1 MSDLLLNEFLLTRQ
15 RVDQLERIEQGGGA
29 YLTLTRT
36 STVSIGSA
44 GAIVTW
50 QSEIRSRS
58 ITWSGSAI
66 TIPSDGYY
74 LIDVAGDWGSG
85 GAQTFARVYVGGVA
99 VERMTNHYQPS
110 INEFRVMA
118 MRYFS
123 ASDSL
128 EIQLVNPGGS
138 RSLQITSYNAASNS
152 PFLHIVKL

>member
-36 STVSIGSA
+36 ATLSLATTGTI
-44 GAIVTW
+44 ITW
-50 QSEIRSRS
+50 QSEVRSRA

-74 LIDVAGDWGSG
+74 LLDMTCVIGSN
-85 GAQTFARVYVGGVA
+85 TSFSVDLLVGSVA
-99 VERMTNHYQPS
+99 VARLVNSQGG
-110 INEFRVMA
+110 NNFRFMG

-123 ASDSL
+123 ASDSVEVKAIVGGGRTL
-128 EIQLVNPGGS
+128 AVNAYS
-138 RSLQITSYNAASNS
+138 TADES

>member
-1 MSDLLLNEFLLTRQ
+1 MSDSLLTDYMRTRQ

-36 STVSIGSA
+36 ATLSLATTGTI
-44 GAIVTW
+44 ITW
-50 QSEIRSRS
+50 QSEVRSRA

-74 LIDVAGDWGSG
+74 ALDMTCTIGSNTG
-85 GAQTFARVYVGGVA
+85 FSVDLLVGSVA
-99 VERMTNHYQPS
+99 VARLVNSTGGNA
-110 INEFRVMA
+110 FRFIG

-123 ASDSL
+123 ASDSVEVRANVAAARTL
-128 EIQLVNPGGS
+128 AVNAYG
-138 RSLQITSYNAASNS
+138 TADES